1 MNREGFID
9 SVWDKFKLVRVELGF
24 TQEEMAE
31 QLGIS
36 KKTLVQIEKHR
47 VSPGWTTT
55 VAFCTLFRRSEIL
68 QNSFG
73 GDPLEI
79 LEVITNPRLL
89 KPKEMTLG
97 GKVWWVDV
105 LSKENYRIQQNV
117 ISQHFRILDVL
128 NRRWLSTFDLDYAKA
143 ILSQLVNKDTDK

>member
-1 MNREGFID
+1 MNREGLIN

-31 QLGIS
+31 KLGIS

-55 VAFCTLFRRSEIL
+55 VAFCTLFRRSEVL
-68 QNSFG
+68 QNAFG

-79 LEVITNPRLL
+79 LEVITNPILL
-89 KPKEMTLG
+89 KPKETTLG
-97 GKVWWVDV
+97 GKVWWVDI

-117 ISQHFRILDVL
+117 ISQHYRILDKM

-143 ILSQLVNKDTDK
+143 ILMQLASNNNH